1 MPARLAE
8 LAAAAGNDEADNG
21 EPQALSLIKS
31 VPGNI
36 SLESMLTEIAKLDA
50 VRAAGLP
57 DAAKASSHRPQ
68 ATLVTQPKIAAP
80 CEDGPGDTA
89 ERPFGFG
96 RDGQPADPGVA
107 PDRRVGARL
116 STWASRSWLA
126 ASRGYGPTDEPPTD
140 RIFMHRRPRG
150 QISAF
155 AAMRD
160 VRTTTGHRGRRP
172 WRIPSTGL

>member
-1 MPARLAE
+1 
-8 LAAAAGNDEADNG
+8 
-21 EPQALSLIKS
+21 
-31 VPGNI
+31 
-36 SLESMLTEIAKLDA
+36 MLTEIAKLDA

-107 PDRRVGARL
+107 PDRRVRARP
-116 STWASRSWLA
+116 TPRRQSRYVIRLPAILA
-126 ASRGYGPTDEPPTD
+126 ELC
-140 RIFMHRRPRG
+140 RIVHR
-150 QISAF
+150 
-155 AAMRD
+155 
-160 VRTTTGHRGRRP
+160 
-172 WRIPSTGL
+172 

>member
-1 MPARLAE
+1 VTARLGPDAPARLAE

-31 VPGNI
+31 VPGNV

-57 DAAKASSHRPQ
+57 DAAKASSQRPQ

-89 ERPFGFG
+89 ERPFGFS
-96 RDGQPADPGVA
+96 RDSQPADPGVA
-107 PDRRVGARL
+107 PDRRHCALAPPAGRSLNVTKVAVYGQSTQVPCGPIPTATVYTGDANGA
-116 STWASRSWLA
+116 A
-126 ASRGYGPTDEPPTD
+126 GPLPGAG
-140 RIFMHRRPRG
+140 I
-150 QISAF
+150 
-155 AAMRD
+155 
-160 VRTTTGHRGRRP
+160 
-172 WRIPSTGL
+172 